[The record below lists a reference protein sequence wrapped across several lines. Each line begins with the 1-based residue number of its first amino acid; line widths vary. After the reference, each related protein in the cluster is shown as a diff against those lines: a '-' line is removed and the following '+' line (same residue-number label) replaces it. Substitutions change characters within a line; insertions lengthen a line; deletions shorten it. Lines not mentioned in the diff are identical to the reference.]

1 MKGKSMRH
9 SRHRATRSSL
19 LAGSVLLAVS
29 LTACTNASGAATGAA
44 DTAAPVASGAGVE
57 AVQVNEAARNLLP
70 EDVLAA
76 GTLKVASDPTYAPFE
91 YYDTD
96 NKTMIGFDVD
106 FSDAVGAALGLKV
119 EHVPAT
125 FDTILAGL
133 ASGKYDMALS
143 AFSVTPEREKIV
155 DFVEYLH
162 TGTGIAVAPGNPLA
176 ISMDPLSMCGKKIAG
191 QKGSI
196 QSMEYLPEFSKECT
210 ANGKEA
216 IKIQN
221 FPGQTDA
228 NLALASGRVDGV
240 IADSVPLA
248 YQGKEAKG
256 QFELAEGEDY
266 DAVPFGIAL
275 AKDTGMT
282 EAVAEAVKGVI
293 AGGYYQ
299 EIGDKWDFPESVL
312 ITADALEAK

>member
-1 MKGKSMRH
+1 MRH
-9 SRHRATRSSL
+9 SHHRASRSYL

-29 LTACTNASGAATGAA
+29 LTACTNASGAATGPANTGAPADAGAA
-44 DTAAPVASGAGVE
+44 AGSVE
-57 AVQVNEAARNLLP
+57 VNEAARDLLP
-70 EDVLAA
+70 DAIVAS

-106 FSDAVGAALGLKV
+106 FADAVGAALGLKV

-133 ASGKYDMALS
+133 ASGKYDMAMS
-143 AFSVTPEREKIV
+143 AFSVTEEREKIV
-155 DFVEYLH
+155 DFVEYLY
-162 TGTGIAVAPGNPLA
+162 TGTGIAVAPGNPLG

-196 QSMEYLPEFSKECT
+196 QSMEYLPGFSKECN
-210 ANGKEA
+210 AAGKEE

-248 YQGKEAKG
+248 YQGKESNG

-275 AKDTGMT
+275 AKDTGMK
-282 EAVAEAVKGVI
+282 EAVAAAAKGVI
-293 AGGYYQ
+293 AGGHYQ
-299 EIGDKWDFPESVL
+299 ELGDKWDFPESVL
-312 ITADALEAK
+312 ITADTIDQK